1 MMARIEFRPVQKSV
15 RKQGYGRRGAY
26 RLMFFALLVAVVPAL
41 AGCENFDPDNL
52 DVFHLNEKKK
62 LPGERHEVFPGGVP
76 GVVQGV
82 PPEYLKGNQTQTTD
96 NADVLPPASKV
107 NPGDED
113 ANAALKPQ
121 AQTVAAE
128 PAEKPKPKA
137 KRKPKPNPQPAQ
149 VTIQPSA
156 QGQPANSA
164 QSPWPATPSQAQQ
177 QQAQSPWPDPK
188 PSAAGSPWPSAPPPG
203 SFSR

>member
-15 RKQGYGRRGAY
+15 RKQGDGRRGAY

-82 PPEYLKGNQTQTTD
+82 
-96 NADVLPPASKV
+96 PPASKV

>member
-1 MMARIEFRPVQKSV
+1 M
-15 RKQGYGRRGAY
+15 RGKR
-26 RLMFFALLVAVVPAL
+26 RLMFFVLLVAVAPAL

-52 DVFHLNEKKK
+52 DIFHLNEKKK
-62 LPGERHEVFPGGVP
+62 LPGERREVFPAGVP

-82 PPEYLKGNQTQTTD
+82 PPEYLKGNQPAATE
-96 NADVLPPASKV
+96 NAEALPPASKV

-113 ANAALKPQ
+113 ANAALQPEAK
-121 AQTVAAE
+121 TAAVE
-128 PAEKPKPKA
+128 PVEKPKPKA
-137 KRKPKPNPQPAQ
+137 KRKPKPQPTQ
-149 VTIQPSA
+149 ITIQPAAS
-156 QGQPANSA
+156 GQPATSA

-188 PSAAGSPWPSAPPPG
+188 PAATGSPWPSAPPPG